1 MKYVVRRLRVKVA
14 FKLSK
19 EPENKMS
26 QIYNEYR
33 EREPNPS
40 IFLKECSCA
49 Q

>member
-19 EPENKMS
+19 EPENK
-26 QIYNEYR
+26 NES
-33 EREPNPS
+33 N
-40 IFLKECSCA
+40 I